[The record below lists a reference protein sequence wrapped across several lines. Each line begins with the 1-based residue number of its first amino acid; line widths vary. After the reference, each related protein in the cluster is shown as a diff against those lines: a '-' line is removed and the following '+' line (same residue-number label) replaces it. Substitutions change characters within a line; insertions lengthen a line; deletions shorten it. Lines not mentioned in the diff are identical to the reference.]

1 MVPAHYH
8 ASIGGVTAAFM
19 TLSYVVLAALGLSID
34 TPKLKRAASWQP
46 VVYGVG
52 QMVFAAGFAIAG
64 AYGMSRKTYGA
75 EQATRSLAESI
86 GLGVMG
92 IGGLIAVL
100 GGVLFLVVVAVVWRR
115 GASIETQIAN
125 QGSEGAWRKR
135 WARETRTASIRFK
148 S

>member
-1 MVPAHYH
+1 VVPAHYH

-19 TLSYVVLAALGLSID
+19 TFSYLVLAALGLSIE
-34 TPKLKRAASWQP
+34 TPRLKRAATWQP

-75 EQATRSLAESI
+75 EQATRGLAESI

-92 IGGLIAVL
+92 IGGFIAVL

-115 GASIETQIAN
+115 GASIQTPTTQN
-125 QGSEGAWRKR
+125 GSERAWRNR
-135 WARETRTASIRFK
+135 WLREIRTESIRFR

>member
-19 TLSYVVLAALGLSID
+19 TLSYVVLAALGLSIE
-34 TPKLKRAASWQP
+34 TPRLKRVATWQP
-46 VVYGVG
+46 VVFGVG

-64 AYGMSRKTYGA
+64 AYGMSRKAYGA
-75 EQATRSLAESI
+75 EQASRSLAESI

-92 IGGLIAVL
+92 IGGLIATI
-100 GGVLFLVVVAVVWRR
+100 GGLLFLVVVTVIWRR
-115 GASIETQIAN
+115 SASIETRTADR
-125 QGSEGAWRKR
+125 GSDGAWRKR
-135 WARETRTASIRFK
+135 WLRETRTASIRFR